1 MVSVINQNLKIFDI
15 LIKVVSSMLSDRS
28 LYEHLQRFLHFLWQ
42 SNQMMLQ
49 IVALIEG
56 MNYTTQK
63 FIELSETSQHFCYT
77 FVSGDD

>member
-28 LYEHLQRFLHFLWQ
+28 LYEHLQRFLPFLWQ

-63 FIELSETSQHFCYT
+63 FIELS
-77 FVSGDD
+77 